1 MACMGANQAVL
12 VVAIVF
18 GCIRMCLDVKCMV
31 RACSR
36 VLSTKE

>member
-1 MACMGANQAVL
+1 MACMEANQAVL

-36 VLSTKE
+36 VLRNKE